1 MWKNLNLKL
10 SFIFGVEEHQRD
22 ISWAAEFEFKSESK
36 SNLNKNILIL
46 NANLITINTEI
57 QEYLFEGNDDREH
70 EKGEDVEDEIVNLV
84 ILEMVLLHQPIPIF
98 EHFGSEICRKR
109 YPLFRA
115 GNFLE
120 MQENATMAKTFQF
133 LNDHPHLQQNYTGH

>member
-1 MWKNLNLKL
+1 M
-10 SFIFGVEEHQRD
+10 
-22 ISWAAEFEFKSESK
+22 
-36 SNLNKNILIL
+36 
-46 NANLITINTEI
+46 
-57 QEYLFEGNDDREH
+57 
-70 EKGEDVEDEIVNLV
+70 NLV

-120 MQENATMAKTFQF
+120 MQENCLISSKMTISNMANVAPKLTS
-133 LNDHPHLQQNYTGH
+133 DI